1 MQLHEKYMHRCL
13 ELAILGKGNVSP
25 NPLVGSVIVY
35 DDEIIGE
42 GYHEKYGH
50 SHAEV
55 NAIKSVKN
63 KMLLEKSTLYVN
75 LEPCSHHGNTPPCC
89 ELIAKHK
96 IPNVVIGCTD
106 SSKKVNG
113 KGISY
118 LKRENTKVTIGI
130 LEKECQWLNR
140 RFFTFQSKK
149 RPYIILK
156 WAQTKDGFIDK
167 IRNKDDSG
175 INWITSSKMKL
186 LVHQWRANEDAILVG
201 RKTVEND
208 NPKLTVREVE
218 GRNPLRI
225 VIDPNLSLTNKYHIF
240 NDEAKTLIFNYNKNE
255 NQNTNEFIKIS
266 KNSPVNDILS
276 KLYQHELSSVIIEG
290 GASTIQHFIDEGFWD
305 EARVIEGNIRFKDG
319 IISPQLNCKK
329 HSKLELN
336 NDTIKTF
343 YND

>member
-63 KMLLEKSTLYVN
+63 KMLLEKATLYVN

-305 EARVIEGNIRFKDG
+305 EARVIEGNIKFKEG
-319 IISPQLNCKK
+319 IICPKLNSEK
-329 HSKLELN
+329 HSSLELN
-336 NDTIKTF
+336 TDTIKTY